1 MNKSATKIRDSKFEI
16 LRIIAIFLII
26 AHHYA
31 IHGFQLKEIDV
42 FSYNRII
49 VNILSLGGKLG
60 VNLFVLISSYFM
72 VDSKFKFKKLIKLFG
87 ETWIYSITILILFTT
102 ILTPVTNIG
111 IKQIIKSIFPIV
123 FCQYWFIT
131 DYILLMIL
139 SPFLNDYIKNL
150 DAKSYKKLLITLIVI
165 EVLLSG
171 TIQSTLVDMS
181 NPIIWFIIL
190 YLTSG
195 YIKRYVDLSKN
206 SFKVNLTISFVSYL
220 LLILSVILLNVLG
233 HKLNDNIAI
242 LNRSTY
248 FMKQNSIF
256 IFVTAVELF
265 ITFVKLP
272 TITNTWI
279 NKIASCSLGIYL
291 IHDNP
296 LMREYLWKTIF
307 KNQNHYFSSNLL
319 IYSIL
324 TIFTVYLICMLI
336 DLIRQATIEKIY
348 LKIADKVYNKVE
360 KCEYELKTNLTKKL
374 DIDRLL

>member
-31 IHGFQLKEIDV
+31 IHGFHLKEIDV

-181 NPIIWFIIL
+181 NPIIWFTIL
-190 YLTSG
+190 YLTAG
-195 YIKRYVDLSKN
+195 YIKQYVDLSKN
-206 SFKVNLTISFVSYL
+206 SFKVNLTTSLVSYL

-233 HKLNDNIAI
+233 HTLNDNTAI

-272 TITNTWI
+272 TINNTWI

-348 LKIADKVYNKVE
+348 LKITDKVYNKVE
-360 KCEYELKTNLTKKL
+360 KRTYELKTNLTKKL
-374 DIDRLL
+374 DIDKIL